1 MTAPLLNREARRALV
16 KGESTLDGIDHVE
29 VLTHRS
35 GVRQATLLVH
45 LLRGPV
51 PADLDATRVR
61 VLGGVRVDPLVN
73 PVRVLWAHPADA
85 LIAHAPP
92 GVGTADQSLVKEAV
106 PPAGRAR
113 VLVVRTSSTGDW
125 SGYLL
130 GLTGPGGEGSPA
142 GFDEPL
148 STCPFAFTVDC
159 HEGIDCRPDEVCL
172 PVPAVSPALDYLAR
186 DYAGLRDRLLD
197 RLAVLLPGWTDRNP
211 ADPLVTLS
219 ELFAYAGDRLTY
231 RQDAIAAE
239 AHLATARLRPSVRRH
254 ARLLDYRMH
263 EGCAAR
269 TWLAFHASAP
279 TDLPARVPIAA
290 VDEPLPPGT
299 DVESALDAGAAVF
312 ETLLPVA
319 LHPDRNRL
327 DLHAWGDPDACLPVG
342 ATSGWLRHHTGHDPR
357 LRAGHVLVL
366 APIDESGAVAGDEA
380 RRHAVRLVRDP
391 IVRAD
396 PFAPAGMIVSEL
408 HWAAADA
415 LLVPLPVARRAG
427 DDSAAPAAV
436 ALANVALAEHAAALP
451 PRMLLP
457 SQAPADGRY
466 EPRLPTGRHRV
477 AWTDTVVDDHSATAA
492 LLPDPRRAL
501 PAVLLDDGARTWTP
515 VPDLLTSGR
524 LDAHVVAEPETSGA
538 VRLRYGDGINGRR
551 PAPGTTFTAWPRIGG
566 GAAGNIGADV
576 LALPLPTPGHA
587 PPAGVTVT
595 NPLPAVGGVDPQ
607 SVDEV
612 KQLAPHA
619 FRTQLRAVT
628 SADHAAAAEENPNVQ
643 RAVARRRWT
652 GSWYAQEVTL
662 DPVSHRAGD
671 PSLVAEVAATLDVRR
686 LAGVDVEMAPPVHVP
701 LEIVLEVCVADG
713 HLAADV
719 ERRLRAELSTR
730 ILPDGRLGFFHP
742 DRLTFGQSLY
752 ISDLVAV
759 IMAVPGVRY
768 VEVDDSEAKGLRFR
782 RLGRPST
789 GEIARGRI
797 DAASSEVLRADND
810 PSNPEY
816 GQVSFRLRGGA

>member
-1 MTAPLLNREARRALV
+1 MTALLNREARRALV
-16 KGESTLDGIDHVE
+16 EGESALNGIDHVE
-29 VLTHRS
+29 VLAHRS
-35 GVRQATLLVH
+35 GVRHGTLLVH
-45 LLRGPV
+45 LMRGPV
-51 PADLDATRVR
+51 PAGLDATWVR
-61 VLGGVRVDPLVN
+61 VLGGARVDPQVN

-85 LIAHAPP
+85 LVAQAPP
-92 GVGTADQSLVKEAV
+92 GVDAADKSLVKEAV
-106 PPAGRAR
+106 PPADRAR
-113 VLVVRTSSTGDW
+113 VLVVRTSSAGDW
-125 SGYLL
+125 SRYLL
-130 GLTGPGGEGSPA
+130 TLTGPDGEGSPA

-148 STCPFAFTVDC
+148 STCSFAFRVDC
-159 HEGIDCRPDEVCL
+159 HEEIDCRTDDVCP

-186 DYAGLRDRLLD
+186 DYVGLRDRLLD

-211 ADPLVTLS
+211 ADPLVTLA

-279 TDLPARVPIAA
+279 ADVPARAPVAA
-290 VDEPLPPGT
+290 VDGPLPPGT
-299 DVESALDAGAAVF
+299 GVESALDAGATVF
-312 ETLLPVA
+312 ETLLPVP

-342 ATSGWLRHHTGHDPR
+342 ATSCWLRHPAAMDPR
-357 LRAGHVLVL
+357 LRAGDVLIL
-366 APIDESGAVAGDEA
+366 APIDESGAVAGDEG

-396 PFAPAGMIVSEL
+396 PLAPAGTIVVEL

-415 LLVPLPVARRAG
+415 LVIPLPVARRAA

-436 ALANVALAEHAAALP
+436 ALANVALAEHAATLP

-466 EPRLPTGRHRV
+466 EPRLPTGPHRLS
-477 AWTDTVVDDHSATAA
+477 WTDTVVDGHSATAA
-492 LLPDPRRAL
+492 LLPDPCRAL

-524 LDAHVVAEPETSGA
+524 LDAHVVAEPEDGGA

-551 PAPGTTFTAWPRIGG
+551 PAPGTTVTAWPRIGG
-566 GAAGNIGADV
+566 GAAGNVGADV
-576 LALPLPTPGHA
+576 LILPLPAPVHA
-587 PPAGVTVT
+587 VPAGVTVT
-595 NPLPAVGGVDPQ
+595 NPLPAAGGVDPQ
-607 SVDEV
+607 PIDEV

-662 DPVSHRAGD
+662 DPVAHRAGD
-671 PSLVAEVAATLDVRR
+671 PALAAEVAATLDVRR
-686 LAGVDVEMAPPVHVP
+686 LAGVDVELAPPVHVP

-713 HLAADV
+713 HLAGEV

-730 ILPDGRLGFFHP
+730 ALPDGRLGFFHP

-752 ISDLVAV
+752 VSDLVAV

-768 VEVDDSEAKGLRFR
+768 VEVDDSETTGLRFR
-782 RLGRPST
+782 RLGRPSA
-789 GEIARGRI
+789 GEVARGRI
-797 DAASSEVLRADND
+797 EAATREVLRADSD

-816 GQVSFRLRGGA
+816 GQVSFRLRGDA